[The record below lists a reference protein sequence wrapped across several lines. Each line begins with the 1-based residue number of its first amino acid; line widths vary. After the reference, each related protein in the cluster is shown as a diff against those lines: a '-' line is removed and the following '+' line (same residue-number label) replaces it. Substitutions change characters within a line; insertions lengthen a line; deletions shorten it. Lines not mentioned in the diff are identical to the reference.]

1 MRDRKILKSLKYLVL
16 TAAILIGATG
26 ISNAEETPEPE
37 TFTFTATGEVCDTTD
52 REQDTIG
59 ALVSVDFEGVIEGDE
74 PPYSLTESAI
84 TIEGFLEPGDTVDLP
99 FGVTITPPQQC
110 NGRDSEFSSD
120 YIDVYVED
128 TASLLED
135 TSAFITCDV
144 QEAEP
149 CDTSTED
156 IEVQLN
162 APMDSG
168 AFGRTIEFTYTAAF

>member
-1 MRDRKILKSLKYLVL
+1 MSLKSTQMRDRKILKSLKYLVL

-26 ISNAEETPEPE
+26 ISNAETL
-37 TFTFTATGEVCDTTD
+37 TFTATGEVCDTMD

-59 ALVSVDFEGVIEGDE
+59 ALVSVDFEGVIVGDE

-84 TIEGFLEPGDTVDLP
+84 TIEGLLTPGATVDLP

-110 NGRDSEFSSD
+110 DGTDSEFSFD

-128 TASLLED
+128 TDSLLED
-135 TSAFITCDV
+135 ASALITCDV
-144 QEAEP
+144 GGASP

-156 IEVQLN
+156 IEVQLM

-168 AFGRTIEFTYTAAF
+168 AFGRTIEFTYTAS